1 MNRQETGQ
9 IIRRLSG
16 YYPNA
21 MAKLT
26 GDKAAIMLESW
37 TDALAAYDL
46 ATVERAVKN
55 LSKTSRFFPSIP
67 ELLTE
72 IERVRSLKVAEDWF
86 MANAEK
92 VQGENMQD
100 PEFAAWYRDQFW
112 RWAAQAPRST
122 T

>member
-1 MNRQETGQ
+1 MNKHETGQ
-9 IIRRLSG
+9 MIRKLSG

-37 TDALAAYDL
+37 ADALADQDL

-72 IERVRSLKVAEDWF
+72 IERVKSLKVAEDWF

-100 PEFAAWYRDQFW
+100 PEFAAWYRDLFW
-112 RWAAQAPRST
+112 KWAAQAPRST

>member
-1 MNRQETGQ
+1 MNKHETGQ
-9 IIRRLSG
+9 MIRKLSG

-37 TDALAAYDL
+37 ADALADQDL

-100 PEFAAWYRDQFW
+100 PEFAAWYRDLFW
-112 RWAAQAPRST
+112 KWAAARST

>member
-1 MNRQETGQ
+1 MNKQETTL

-16 YYPNA
+16 YYPGAINK
-21 MAKLT
+21 MT
-26 GDKAAIMLESW
+26 GEKAAIMLESW
-37 TDALAAYDL
+37 ADALADQDL

-67 ELLTE
+67 ELMAE

-100 PEFAAWYRDQFW
+100 PEFAAWYRDLFW
-112 RWAAQAPRST
+112 KWAAQAPRST

>member
-1 MNRQETGQ
+1 MNKQETTL

-16 YYPNA
+16 YYPGA
-21 MAKLT
+21 MNKMT

-37 TDALAAYDL
+37 ADALADQDL

-72 IERVRSLKVAEDWF
+72 VERVRSLKVVEDWF

-92 VQGENMQD
+92 VQGENMKD
-100 PEFAAWYRDQFW
+100 PEFAAWYRDLFW
-112 RWAAQAPRST
+112 KWAAARST

>member
-1 MNRQETGQ
+1 MNKQETTL

-16 YYPNA
+16 YYPGA
-21 MAKLT
+21 MNKMT

-67 ELLTE
+67 EILTE
-72 IERVRSLKVAEDWF
+72 IERVKSLKVAEDWF

-100 PEFAAWYRDQFW
+100 PEFAAWYRERFW
-112 RWAAQAPRST
+112 EWAATPKGT

>member
-1 MNRQETGQ
+1 MNKQETTL

-16 YYPNA
+16 YYPGAINK
-21 MAKLT
+21 MT
-26 GDKAAIMLESW
+26 GEKAAIMLESW
-37 TDALAAYDL
+37 ADALADQDL

-67 ELLTE
+67 ELMAE

-92 VQGENMQD
+92 VQGENMKD
-100 PEFAAWYRDQFW
+100 PEFAAWYRDMFW
-112 RWAAQAPRST
+112 KWAAARST